1 MILKSTLI
9 VFFANALAHLIN
21 YAYHFIA
28 GHFLTPDQFGLL
40 ESFVSLNYFLAV
52 IISSFSLAIIHQLN
66 QTPKTQRPNLIHSL
80 QSFSLKLTFIIWLLA
95 LLSFPL
101 LKRLLHFNNP
111 YLLLIFSIQILFSF
125 LPTLYL
131 SLIQA
136 KLKFKQLSIINL
148 LAPLT
153 KTVIALILFLLSFQ
167 VFGALIAMSLA
178 GLVPAVLSFWFVK
191 IYYTLKSKSK
201 ASPLPISFYKFG
213 LLAFIT
219 SLSLTSLYNS
229 DVLLVR
235 FFISHQ
241 SGLYAAASILTKIIF
256 FVSSAVLTVTFP
268 IFTSQTKDIK
278 KLKTSFQNSL
288 LLITSIALLGTSFY
302 QLYPQLIIKLFSNP
316 AYSNAVNFLP
326 GLSLFIF
333 FFTILNLLSQL
344 LLTISQTKATMVTAF
359 TAVTQLTLIFF
370 FHQSISQV
378 ILSSLTATLAG
389 LTLASA
395 VIIKTLYVKA

>member
-1 MILKSTLI
+1 
-9 VFFANALAHLIN
+9 
-21 YAYHFIA
+21 
-28 GHFLTPDQFGLL
+28 
-40 ESFVSLNYFLAV
+40 
-52 IISSFSLAIIHQLN
+52 
-66 QTPKTQRPNLIHSL
+66 
-80 QSFSLKLTFIIWLLA
+80 
-95 LLSFPL
+95 
-101 LKRLLHFNNP
+101 
-111 YLLLIFSIQILFSF
+111 

-148 LAPLT
+148 VAPLT
-153 KTVIALILFLLSFQ
+153 KTIIALALFLLSFQ
-167 VFGALIAMSLA
+167 IFGALIAMSLA

-191 IYYTLKSKSK
+191 KYFNLKSKTK
-201 ASPLPISFYKFG
+201 TSPLPTSFFKFG

-268 IFTSQTKDIK
+268 VFTSQAKD
-278 KLKTSFQNSL
+278 LKRLRTSFQNSL

-316 AYSNAVNFLP
+316 AYLNAVNFLP

-344 LLTISQTKATMVTAF
+344 LLTICQSKAAMVTAF
-359 TAVTQLTLIFF
+359 TAITQLILIFF

-378 ILSSLTATLAG
+378 ILVSLTATIAG